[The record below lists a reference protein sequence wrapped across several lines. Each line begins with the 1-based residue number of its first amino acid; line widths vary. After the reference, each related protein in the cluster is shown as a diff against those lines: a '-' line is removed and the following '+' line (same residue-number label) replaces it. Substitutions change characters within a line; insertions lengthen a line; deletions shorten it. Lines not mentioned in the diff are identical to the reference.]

1 MNSKQFSYFLYQ
13 DHYNENFVDKA
24 QLDRIKLDI
33 EAKVSEPRKI
43 FVILV
48 MLL

>member
-1 MNSKQFSYFLYQ
+1 MNNKQIFYFHNQ
-13 DHYNENFVDKA
+13 DHYNENFVDKT

-43 FVILV
+43 LV